1 MNDFS
6 TNYSTI
12 NPEPSRGRFNFSKKR
27 IRRYLKRS
35 TILPFAVVGVIVL
48 VIGIVIVRNATS
60 TTNAVSVPGMT
71 ADNRVDIEKAKKQQ
85 KINKIMTFP
94 LKDQAGKEV
103 SKYTYEVQ
111 NVELRDEIIVK
122 GERAISVKGRTFL
135 IVNLKITN
143 NFDRNITLNVK
154 DFLRLSVNN
163 STEKLAP
170 DIHNDPVDIQAIS
183 TKYTRVGFPINDT
196 DKNLLLQIGEISG
209 SKETIKLDLWTITQP
224 KV

>member
-1 MNDFS
+1 M
-6 TNYSTI
+6 
-12 NPEPSRGRFNFSKKR
+12 
-27 IRRYLKRS
+27 
-35 TILPFAVVGVIVL
+35 PFAVVGVIVL

-85 KINKIMTFP
+85 KINKLMTFP

-209 SKETIKLDLWTITQP
+209 SKETIKLDL
-224 KV
+224 

>member
-209 SKETIKLDLWTITQP
+209 SKETIKLDL
-224 KV
+224 

>member
-71 ADNRVDIEKAKKQQ
+71 ADNRVNIEKAKKQQ
-85 KINKIMTFP
+85 KINKLMTFP

-209 SKETIKLDLWTITQP
+209 SKETIKLDL
-224 KV
+224 